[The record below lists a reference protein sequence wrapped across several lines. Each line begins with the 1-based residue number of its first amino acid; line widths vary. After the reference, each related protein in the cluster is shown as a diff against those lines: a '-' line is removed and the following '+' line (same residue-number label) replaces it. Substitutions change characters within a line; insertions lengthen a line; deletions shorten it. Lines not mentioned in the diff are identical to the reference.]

1 MIFSIHANAQKNKE
15 WIAVKK
21 EKINFKERYSDFSKN
36 ATQFFY
42 LNENLFQKKLAFC
55 SRGQKLKLFL
65 PNGLGGFEWF
75 QIFQYQ
81 SLADGLLK
89 KYPSIQ
95 SYIGKSDDGHHKTIY
110 FDFSPRGFHGM
121 ILTPGKST
129 TFIDPIGKDHE
140 YYYAYQR
147 EISNKKRFFRCLTDN
162 SLSMNNMD
170 SRQANACKNNA
181 NQIKSLRL
189 ALACTGEYGNYFLTG
204 NEVSIQQKKAIV
216 LSAMNTLIVRINA
229 IFERDLGIHL
239 NLTEGNDNLIF
250 LNELNDPWNHEY
262 NATTQTTID
271 SIIGIDSYDFGHLL
285 QKENNILNNNGN
297 AGCIGC
303 VCISGLKASAFSSH
317 AFPDSDPFILDY
329 IIHEMGH
336 QLGAHHTFT
345 FSDEFENNAQ
355 CEPGSGSTLMGYAGV
370 TGSFD
375 VQDHSDDYFH
385 ANSITEISNFLNN
398 GTGNSCGQLVPTDNH
413 SPTLDGVRDYI
424 IPRSTPFM
432 LTAEGM
438 DDDDDLLTYT
448 WEQIDVGNSNNTI
461 PDELNIEGPLFRSK
475 NNGVNIFRMFPSL
488 HSILDGTNQNEWERL
503 PAVARNMNFKLTA
516 RDNHLGG
523 GKTQFMDCT
532 ISVSNSSG
540 PFEVTTPNNQLTW
553 VGGMPQNFKWNVSN
567 TNNLP
572 VACLNVRILLSV
584 DGGLTFPYEIT
595 GSTPNDGMELL
606 TLPDVETNTARIK
619 IESVD
624 NIFFDIS
631 NADFTIISGPKCY
644 PPSGLVAHSITNNSA
659 MLKWSFLNAA
669 NNYDIDYKVV
679 TASQWTIA
687 AHGIN
692 LLNVNITGLLPNTI
706 YDWRIKSNCN
716 WGDSQYGYAS
726 FKTTANC
733 GCK

>member
-1 MIFSIHANAQKNKE
+1 MGISQNEHWSHVFSFSFIYLIVLRKRIVEPENKKKEANHLSLLIFFTIHSLPRVILLSFKKKSMQRRSFLFLVMIFSIHANAQKNKE

-147 EISNKKRFFRCLTDN
+147 EICNEKRFFRCLTDN

-189 ALACTGEYGNYFLTG
+189 ALACTGEYSNYFLTG

-285 QKENNILNNNGN
+285 HKENNILNNNIRIQTLN
-297 AGCIGC
+297 KLIRN
-303 VCISGLKASAFSSH
+303 
-317 AFPDSDPFILDY
+317 
-329 IIHEMGH
+329 
-336 QLGAHHTFT
+336 
-345 FSDEFENNAQ
+345 FE
-355 CEPGSGSTLMGYAGV
+355 
-370 TGSFD
+370 
-375 VQDHSDDYFH
+375 
-385 ANSITEISNFLNN
+385 
-398 GTGNSCGQLVPTDNH
+398 
-413 SPTLDGVRDYI
+413 
-424 IPRSTPFM
+424 
-432 LTAEGM
+432 
-438 DDDDDLLTYT
+438 
-448 WEQIDVGNSNNTI
+448 
-461 PDELNIEGPLFRSK
+461 
-475 NNGVNIFRMFPSL
+475 
-488 HSILDGTNQNEWERL
+488 
-503 PAVARNMNFKLTA
+503 
-516 RDNHLGG
+516 
-523 GKTQFMDCT
+523 
-532 ISVSNSSG
+532 
-540 PFEVTTPNNQLTW
+540 
-553 VGGMPQNFKWNVSN
+553 
-567 TNNLP
+567 
-572 VACLNVRILLSV
+572 
-584 DGGLTFPYEIT
+584 
-595 GSTPNDGMELL
+595 
-606 TLPDVETNTARIK
+606 
-619 IESVD
+619 
-624 NIFFDIS
+624 
-631 NADFTIISGPKCY
+631 
-644 PPSGLVAHSITNNSA
+644 
-659 MLKWSFLNAA
+659 
-669 NNYDIDYKVV
+669 
-679 TASQWTIA
+679 
-687 AHGIN
+687 
-692 LLNVNITGLLPNTI
+692 
-706 YDWRIKSNCN
+706 
-716 WGDSQYGYAS
+716 
-726 FKTTANC
+726 
-733 GCK
+733 